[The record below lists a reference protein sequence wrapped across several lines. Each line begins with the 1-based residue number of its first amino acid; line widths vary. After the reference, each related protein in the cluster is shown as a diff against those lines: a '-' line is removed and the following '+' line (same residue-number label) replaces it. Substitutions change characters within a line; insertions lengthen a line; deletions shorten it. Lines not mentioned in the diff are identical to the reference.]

1 MGSRSDWETLEPA
14 RETLDELQIPCEMR
28 VVSAHRMPDEMF
40 AYAQSARSRGLHAII
55 AGAGGAAHLPG
66 MVAAKTL
73 VPVIGVP
80 IASKALSGIDSLL
93 SIVQMPAGV
102 PVATMAINGAVNAA
116 LLAARIVAL
125 HDDTVAACARGL
137 RAAYARCRGVEHSVI
152 RTIGVI
158 GGGQLGR
165 MFTLEAKRMGFDVVV
180 LDPQE
185 HSPAGQVADEQ
196 IVANYDDMEAID
208 QLGQRTDVVTYEF
221 ENIAIASVEYLE
233 QHGYRVTPSSDVL
246 RITQD
251 RLLEKRFVR
260 SCGIATA
267 DFAEI
272 NRLDDLAEAGMSI
285 GFPAILKTVRGG
297 YDGKGQWRVTSLDE
311 ARAAFSAAK
320 GAKLIYERVVPFVRE
335 LSIVATRDA
344 NDKIVCYPVG
354 ENTHD
359 RGILTM
365 TVAPAR
371 VSDNCALTCAHDRDD
386 DRQEARHRRDVL
398 RGALFDRQTAKCW
411 STRSR
416 RARTTAG
423 TTRST

>member
-1 MGSRSDWETLEPA
+1 
-14 RETLDELQIPCEMR
+14 
-28 VVSAHRMPDEMF
+28 
-40 AYAQSARSRGLHAII
+40 
-55 AGAGGAAHLPG
+55 
-66 MVAAKTL
+66 
-73 VPVIGVP
+73 
-80 IASKALSGIDSLL
+80 
-93 SIVQMPAGV
+93 
-102 PVATMAINGAVNAA
+102 
-116 LLAARIVAL
+116 
-125 HDDTVAACARGL
+125 
-137 RAAYARCRGVEHSVI
+137 VI

-165 MFTLEAKRMGFDVVV
+165 MFTLEAKRMGFDVIV

-185 HSPAGQVADEQ
+185 HSPCGQVADEQ

-208 QLGQRTDVVTYEF
+208 RLGQRTDVVTYEF

-285 GFPAILKTVRGG
+285 GFPAILKTARGG
-297 YDGKGQWRVTSLDE
+297 YDGKGQWRITSLE
-311 ARAAFSAAK
+311 EGRAAFSAAK

-335 LSIVATRDA
+335 LSIVATRDVS
-344 NDKIVCYPVG
+344 DKIVCYAPG

-371 VSDNCALTCAHDRDD
+371 ISDN
-386 DRQEARHRRDVL
+386 
-398 RGALFDRQTAKCW
+398 
-411 STRSR
+411 SRS
-416 RARTTAG
+416 RARTIATTIGKKLGIVG
-423 TTRST
+423 TYCVELFLLANGDLLVNEIAPRPHNSGHYTIDVTQCSQFEQQVRAVCDLPLIEPKMSTSAIMMNILGTGTGDNLTGEAELLSDPSIVLHMYGKHHAVDRRKMGHFTMLVDGPIDEPAIARAKAAHAKLGWQD

>member
-1 MGSRSDWETLEPA
+1 
-14 RETLDELQIPCEMR
+14 
-28 VVSAHRMPDEMF
+28 
-40 AYAQSARSRGLHAII
+40 
-55 AGAGGAAHLPG
+55 
-66 MVAAKTL
+66 
-73 VPVIGVP
+73 
-80 IASKALSGIDSLL
+80 
-93 SIVQMPAGV
+93 
-102 PVATMAINGAVNAA
+102 
-116 LLAARIVAL
+116 
-125 HDDTVAACARGL
+125 
-137 RAAYARCRGVEHSVI
+137 VI

-165 MFTLEAKRMGFDVVV
+165 MFALEAKRMGFEVVV

-185 HSPAGQVADEQ
+185 HSPCGQVADEQ

-208 QLGQRTDVVTYEF
+208 RLGQRTDVVTYEF

-251 RLLEKRFVR
+251 RLLEKTFVR
-260 SCGIATA
+260 SSGIATT

-272 NRLDDLAEAGMSI
+272 NRLDDLAQAGMSI

-344 NDKIVCYPVG
+344 NDKIVCFAPG

-371 VSDNCALTCAHDRDD
+371 ISDN
-386 DRQEARHRRDVL
+386 
-398 RGALFDRQTAKCW
+398 
-411 STRSR
+411 SRS
-416 RARTTAG
+416 RARTIATTIGKKLGIVGTYCVELFLQANGDVLVNEIAPRPHNSGHYTIDVTQCSQYEQHVRAICDLPLVEPKMLSSAIMMNILGAG
-423 TTRST
+423 KGDHLTGEAELLSDPSIVLHMYGKHHAIDRRKMGHFTMLVDGPIDEPAIARAKAAHAKLGWQD

>member
-1 MGSRSDWETLEPA
+1 M
-14 RETLDELQIPCEMR
+14 
-28 VVSAHRMPDEMF
+28 
-40 AYAQSARSRGLHAII
+40 
-55 AGAGGAAHLPG
+55 
-66 MVAAKTL
+66 
-73 VPVIGVP
+73 
-80 IASKALSGIDSLL
+80 
-93 SIVQMPAGV
+93 
-102 PVATMAINGAVNAA
+102 
-116 LLAARIVAL
+116 
-125 HDDTVAACARGL
+125 
-137 RAAYARCRGVEHSVI
+137 I

-165 MFTLEAKRMGFDVVV
+165 MFALEAKRMGFEVVV

-185 HSPAGQVADEQ
+185 HSPCGQVADEQ

-208 QLGQRTDVVTYEF
+208 RLGQRTDVVTYEF

-251 RLLEKRFVR
+251 RLLEKTFVR
-260 SCGIATA
+260 SSGIATT

-272 NRLDDLAEAGMSI
+272 NRLDDLAQAGMSI

-344 NDKIVCYPVG
+344 NDKIVCFAPG

-371 VSDNCALTCAHDRDD
+371 INDN
-386 DRQEARHRRDVL
+386 
-398 RGALFDRQTAKCW
+398 
-411 STRSR
+411 SRS
-416 RARTTAG
+416 RARTIATTIGRKLGIVGTYCVELFLQANGDVLVNEIAPRPHNSGHYTIDVTQCSQYEQHVRAICDLPLVEPKMLSSAIMMNILGAG
-423 TTRST
+423 KGDHLTGEAELLSDPSIVLHMYGKHHAIDRRKMGHFTMLVDGPIDEPAIARAKAAHAKLGWQD